1 MANGET
7 NMNEM
12 TPAEVF
18 PPGEFLK
25 DELEARNWTQVEL
38 AEILGRPPRVISE
51 IILGKRSVTPETA
64 KGFAAAFGTSAQFWM
79 NLETMFQLSRAHLET
94 GVVSRR
100 ARLYSKF
107 PVKEMLR
114 RGWVEFSDDL
124 DVLEKRF
131 LDFFGL
137 KSMDDDP
144 CVSHAAK
151 KTNYDGTSVLQ
162 LAWLNRAKQIAQT
175 IEVKKYSVAAL
186 EGVINEL
193 KKCLANTALI
203 RNVSVILANAGVRL
217 VVVEHLPGAKI
228 DGACFW
234 LDDKAP
240 VIVLSLRLDRVDN
253 FWHTLF
259 HEIDHILNNEG
270 KDKAII
276 DCIDIDQQ
284 STNQNALPQEKR
296 ANQVAAGYCVPQ
308 NDFKRWVQTA
318 RTISSRTQILSFA
331 RQMGVHPGLIVGQL
345 QHGRHI
351 PYSYHRNLLEKVRAI
366 VIASVVTDGF
376 GMKSPI

>member
-1 MANGET
+1 
-7 NMNEM
+7 MNE
-12 TPAEVF
+12 TTSAEVF

-79 NLETMFQLSRAHLET
+79 NLETLFQLSRAHLET
-94 GVVSRR
+94 DTVARR

-137 KSMDDDP
+137 ESIDDDP
-144 CVSHAAK
+144 CVSHVAK
-151 KTNYDGTSVLQ
+151 KTHYDSTSVLQ
-162 LAWLNRAKQIAQT
+162 LAWLNRAKQIART
-175 IEVKKYSVAAL
+175 IEVKKYSAAAL
-186 EGVINEL
+186 KGAIDEL
-193 KKCLANTALI
+193 KKCLADTTLI
-203 RNVSVILANAGVRL
+203 RNVPVILTNVGVRL

-234 LDDKAP
+234 LDAKAP
-240 VIVLSLRLDRVDN
+240 VVVLSLRLDRVDN

-259 HEIDHILNNEG
+259 HEIDHILNEEG
-270 KDKAII
+270 KDQAII
-276 DCIDIDQQ
+276 DCIEVWQR
-284 STNQNALPQEKR
+284 SPNQKSPPQEQR
-296 ANQVAAGYCVPQ
+296 ANQRAAEYCVPQ
-308 NDFKRWVQTA
+308 DEFKRWLLAAHTV
-318 RTISSRTQILSFA
+318 SSRAQILSFS
-331 RQMGVHPGLIVGQL
+331 RQIGVHPGLVVGQL
-345 QHGRHI
+345 QHGGHI
-351 PYSYHRNLLEKVRAI
+351 PYSYHRNLLEKVR
-366 VIASVVTDGF
+366 VVVVTSTATDGF